1 MDDDEIAVIV
11 AKLDAD
17 GDGDIDYRL
26 VEMSLYVNCS
36 NIMISYLQRNTFIN
50 GNQNQCSSH
59 MGQCCFSC

>member
-1 MDDDEIAVIV
+1 MDDDEIAAIV

-50 GNQNQCSSH
+50 
-59 MGQCCFSC
+59 